1 MDNVSNRTRAA
12 ITGLGGI
19 ARKVYMPLL
28 SSHSGV
34 EIVGLMNRSAG
45 PVEELQSLYR
55 IEQGTTEMKELLSW
69 DLDAVFVHTA
79 TESHFDIVM
88 QCLERGLAVYVDK
101 PLSYSL
107 RESNE
112 MTAFAEAQGLLL
124 AVGFNRRYAPLYR
137 KAREWVEGGQGLESV
152 AVVKHR
158 TGLHQRPAKET
169 VYDDL
174 IHMLDLLLWMTDHD
188 YELLHHYIRKD
199 EAGRLLHG
207 AGAVRLS
214 DSVYSTFDMVRQA
227 GSDLEKIELHGGGRS
242 ATVVNLDEATY
253 VARGVHS
260 QKETFGS
267 WDNIL
272 YRRGFTGAVDD
283 FLQCLDRPDDCG
295 IHASRVI
302 DSHKLA
308 EQVVS

>member
-1 MDNVSNRTRAA
+1 MDNVAKRTRVA
-12 ITGLGGI
+12 IIGLGSI
-19 ARKVYMPLL
+19 ARKVYLPLL
-28 SSHSGV
+28 SSHSDV

-45 PVEELQSLYR
+45 AVQDMQNLYR
-55 IEQGTTEMKELLSW
+55 IERGTTDMEEVLSW

-79 TESHFDIVM
+79 TEAHFDIVM
-88 QCLERGLAVYVDK
+88 QCLERGLSVYVDK

-137 KAREWVEGGQGLESV
+137 KVREWMAGGQGCDSV
-152 AVVKHR
+152 TVVKHR
-158 TGLHQRPAKET
+158 SGIHQRPAKET

-199 EAGRLLHG
+199 DAGRLLHG

-214 DSVYSTFDMVRQA
+214 NTVYSTFDMVRQA
-227 GSDLEKIELHGGGRS
+227 GADLEKIELHGGGRS
-242 ATVVNLDEATY
+242 ATVLNLDEATY
-253 VARGVHS
+253 MERGVLP
-260 QKETFGS
+260 QVETFGS
-267 WDNIL
+267 WDSIL

-283 FLQCLDRPDDCG
+283 FLHGLDLPDDCL
-295 IHASRVI
+295 ISASRVI

-308 EQVVS
+308 EQVVC

>member
-1 MDNVSNRTRAA
+1 MDNVTNRTRVA
-12 ITGLGGI
+12 IIGLGGI
-19 ARKVYMPLL
+19 ARKVYLPLL
-28 SSHSGV
+28 TAHSGV
-34 EIVGLMNRSAG
+34 EIIGLMNRSAG
-45 PVEELQSLYR
+45 PVEEMQNLYR
-55 IEQGTTEMKELLSW
+55 IEQGTTDMKELLSW

-79 TESHFDIVM
+79 TEAHFDIVM
-88 QCLERGLAVYVDK
+88 QCLERGMAVYVDK

-107 RESNE
+107 RESDE
-112 MTAFAEAQGLLL
+112 MTAFAEAQGVLL

-137 KAREWVEGGQGLESV
+137 KAREWMAGGQGCESV
-152 AVVKHR
+152 TVVKHR

-174 IHMLDLLLWMTDHD
+174 IHMLDLLLWMADHD

-199 EAGRLLHG
+199 KAGRLLHG

-214 DSVYSTFDMVRQA
+214 DTIYSTFDMVRQA
-227 GSDLEKIELHGGGRS
+227 GTDLEKIELHGGGRS
-242 ATVVNLDEATY
+242 ATVHNLDEAMY
-253 VARGVHS
+253 MEQGALS

-267 WDNIL
+267 WDSIL

-283 FLQCLDRPDDCG
+283 FLHGLDRPDDCL
-295 IHASRVI
+295 ISASRVI

-308 EQVVS
+308 EQVVN